1 MHTQNTYTFNSIAI
15 QHATSVKSNYFLHP
29 QMAFS
34 MNQDKML
41 SLNEFDEEMSDTF
54 SSSDWCSSNDFV
66 ARWHSQFG
74 GKDNSASD
82 TGDSILDKD
91 NSATTTLMMN
101 LPVQRQ

>member
-1 MHTQNTYTFNSIAI
+1 MHTQYTYTFNSIAI

-54 SSSDWCSSNDFV
+54 SSSDCCSSNDSV

-74 GKDNSASD
+74 GKDNLASD
-82 TGDSILDKD
+82 TGDSILDRD
-91 NSATTTLMMN
+91 DSVGNNDSDDE
-101 LPVQRQ
+101 PVQRQ